1 MGYKQYAKDYEIEYV
16 DRPGKKRPKAVRI
29 YVGPYYRFTAPP
41 ERMRQTKWLYLAG
54 LMSLGLFLLLPLC
67 VNGALART
75 WYVQV
80 PVAAAWIPWVLA
92 AASVWRLW
100 TAGELVE
107 REHHDLMGGRM
118 SGASLFLLIFS
129 LVSAVGAALTVG
141 RIDPAREDWLVLGCA
156 LCAAACS
163 TLLFARRKDLHMTEV
178 ENPEKPRTKNSDA

>member
-16 DRPGKKRPKAVRI
+16 DRPGKKRAKAVRI
-29 YVGPYYRFTAPP
+29 YVGPYYRFNASP
-41 ERMRQTKWLYLAG
+41 ERVRRVKWLYLAG
-54 LMSLGLFLLLPLC
+54 LLSLGLFLLLPLC
-67 VNGALART
+67 VDGALSRT

-80 PVAAAWIPWVLA
+80 PLAAAWIPWVLA

-129 LVSAVGAALTVG
+129 AISAVGAVVTVG
-141 RIDPAREDWLVLGCA
+141 SVEAAREDWLVLGCA
-156 LCAAACS
+156 VCAVVCS
-163 TLLFARRKDLHMTEV
+163 AILFFQRKDLHMTEV
-178 ENPEKPRTKNSDA
+178 ENPEKPQGKKS

>member
-1 MGYKQYAKDYEIEYV
+1 MGYKQYAKDYEIEYL

-29 YVGPYYRFTAPP
+29 YVGPYYRFTASP

-107 REHHDLMGGRM
+107 REHHDLMGSRM
-118 SGASLFLLIFS
+118 SGAGLFLLIFS
-129 LVSAVGAALTVG
+129 AISAVGAIVTVCG
-141 RIDPAREDWLVLGCA
+141 IAAAREDWLVLGCMV
-156 LCAAACS
+156 CAAACS
-163 TLLFARRKDLHMTEV
+163 AVLFGRRKDLEMLEV
-178 ENPEKPRTKNSDA
+178 ENPEKPQAKKQ